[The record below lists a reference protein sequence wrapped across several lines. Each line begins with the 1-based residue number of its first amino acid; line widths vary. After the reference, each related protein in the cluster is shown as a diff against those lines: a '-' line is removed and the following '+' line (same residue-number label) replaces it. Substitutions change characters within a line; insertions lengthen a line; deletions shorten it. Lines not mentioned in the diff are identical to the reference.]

1 MNNKILVTTDFSTNS
16 KSAIRFAIQ
25 WQSKTGSQLLFMY
38 NMALLQPTQ
47 WSQMQYDAW
56 VDENQF
62 KSEEQM
68 QKTISGIYR
77 EMGIAMTNY
86 KFVITNFS
94 NTKEAIIETAKKMRV
109 KQICIS
115 TCGAGGIMKL
125 FGTNT
130 SYVIKNSG
138 VPVLAVPSK
147 WKSRAL
153 DSALYLTDLKEFE
166 YEIKQIKSMTFFNNK
181 NLNILHVAYS
191 DISKQIERIKKRNIK
206 IDSVKVDLSLTLIE
220 NINKYLKRRK
230 HSIMLMFT
238 NTKRNFFEE
247 LLFPSNA
254 VSLSFQTKLPMMI
267 VNKRTVSGNGN

>member
-1 MNNKILVTTDFSTNS
+1 MNNKILVTTDFSRNS
-16 KSAIRFAIQ
+16 RSAIRFAIQ
-25 WQSKTGSQLLFMY
+25 WQSKTESQLLFMH

-47 WSQMQYDAW
+47 WSQIQYDAW
-56 VDENQF
+56 VDGNHS

-68 QKTISGIYR
+68 EKTISGIYK
-77 EMGIAMTNY
+77 ELGITMKNF

-94 NTKEAIIETAKKMRV
+94 NTKEAIIETSKKMRV
-109 KQICIS
+109 NQICLS
-115 TCGAGGIMKL
+115 TCGAGGIMKI

-130 SYVIKNSG
+130 SYVIKNSAI
-138 VPVLAVPSK
+138 PVLAVPSR

-166 YEIKQIKSMTFFNNK
+166 YEIKQINSLTFFNNE
-181 NLNILHVAYS
+181 NLNVLHVAYS
-191 DISKQIERIKKRNIK
+191 DISKQVERIKKRNIK
-206 IDSVKVDLSLTLIE
+206 IDSVKADLSLTLIE
-220 NINKYLKRRK
+220 NINRYLKRRK

-254 VSLSFQTKLPMMI
+254 ISFSFQTKLPMMI
-267 VNKRTVSGNGN
+267 VNKRVKK